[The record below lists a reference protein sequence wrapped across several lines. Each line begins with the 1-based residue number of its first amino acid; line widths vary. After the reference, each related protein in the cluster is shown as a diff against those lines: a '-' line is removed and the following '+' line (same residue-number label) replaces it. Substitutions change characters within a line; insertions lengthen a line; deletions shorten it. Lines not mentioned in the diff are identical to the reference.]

1 MNALIETEVQN
12 FTENTPAIVVNN
24 QVDVSKATAVIKGIK
39 RLMDKVKESYD
50 PFIDKAHAAHKEAI
64 AQRDKY
70 LDPLKE
76 QKKKYES
83 AITDYTKRMESE
95 QRERE
100 RITNEELAKIAA
112 KEKQDLLDKASTAN
126 EWDKECL
133 EEKAAEIKPITVD
146 VQKKV
151 VEQDGLVIRKTWK
164 ARVINLD
171 ALPREY
177 MLIDQTMLNVSAK
190 NEAIRVKGIPGV
202 QFYQDMSTSVRS

>member
-1 MNALIETEVQN
+1 MNALIETEVEQL
-12 FTENTPAIVVNN
+12 TSAPVVVVNDN
-24 QVDVSKATAVIKGIK
+24 ADVAKATAVIKGIK
-39 RLMDKVKESYD
+39 GLIEKVKESYD

-76 QKKKYES
+76 QKKKYEG
-83 AITDYTKRMESE
+83 AITDYTKRMEVE

-100 RITNEELAKIAA
+100 RIANEELAQIAA

-126 EWDKECL
+126 EWDRECL

-151 VEQDGLVIRKTWK
+151 VEQEGLVIRKTWK

-171 ALPREY
+171 ELPREY
-177 MLIDQTMLNVSAK
+177 MIVDQSMLNASAK
-190 NEAIRVKGIPGV
+190 NEAIRAKGIAGV
-202 QFYQDMSTSVRS
+202 EFYQEFSSSVRG